1 MSNSKHLCKFVSL
14 NVRGM
19 RDCGKRRSIFSF
31 LKDQKASFYFLQ
43 ETYSDASDES
53 FWRSEWGGDIVFS
66 HGSHH
71 SRGVCI
77 LINPS
82 FKDYK
87 VLGSFTDDLGRIV
100 LINVIVNCLELSL
113 CNIYAPNNHADQLQF
128 IARLNNWLIDKSK
141 THGW

>member
-1 MSNSKHLCKFVSL
+1 M
-14 NVRGM
+14 
-19 RDCGKRRSIFSF
+19 
-31 LKDQKASFYFLQ
+31 
-43 ETYSDASDES
+43 
-53 FWRSEWGGDIVFS
+53 FS

-77 LINPS
+77 LINPL

-113 CNIYAPNNHADQLQF
+113 CNIYAPNNRADQLQF
-128 IARLNNWLIDKSK
+128 IARLNNWLIDKSELTSLIYHMATVSFVLSGGSNLILHAHCLLSK
-141 THGW
+141 KAGLKQ